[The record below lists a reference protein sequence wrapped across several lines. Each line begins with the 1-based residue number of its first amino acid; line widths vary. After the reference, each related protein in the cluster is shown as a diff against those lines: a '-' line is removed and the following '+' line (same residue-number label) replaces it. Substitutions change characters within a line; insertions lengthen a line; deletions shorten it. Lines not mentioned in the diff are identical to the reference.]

1 MKTWYIIPARKDSKG
16 IKFKN
21 RKLFNYTAISLPEE
35 ISKQVIVSS
44 NDGHILKAA
53 EKFGFSCI
61 ERSGEIS
68 NDQSSMKDVLLNVI
82 ETFSID
88 SMDDI
93 VLLYLTYPQ
102 RKWGDISE
110 IYEFYKDNNAQ
121 SLSCSID
128 IADHPFLCYY
138 EKEGFKGEPVVKH
151 TLYRRQEYPKC
162 FRQSLFVAIFQA
174 GVVPRLNDS
183 LLCEDTIFYK
193 LKRKVIDID
202 HDVDMA
208 KFEESDDC

>member
-35 ISKQVIVSS
+35 IGKQVVVSS
-44 NDGHILKAA
+44 NDTHILKTAD
-53 EKFGFSCI
+53 KFGFSCI

-68 NDQSSMKDVLLNVI
+68 KDQSSMKDVLLNVV
-82 ETFSID
+82 EEFSID
-88 SMDDI
+88 SNDDI
-93 VLLYLTYPQ
+93 ILLYLTYPQ
-102 RKWGDISE
+102 RKWSDIST
-110 IYEFYKDNNAQ
+110 IYDFFKKNNAS

-128 IADHPFLCYY
+128 IADHPYLCYY
-138 EKEGFKGEPVVKH
+138 EKEGYRGEPVVEH

-162 FRQSLFVAIFQA
+162 FRQSLFVAIFKA
-174 GVVPRLNDS
+174 GVVERLNDS
-183 LLCEDTIFYK
+183 LLCSDTIFYK

-202 HDVDMA
+202 HDIDMTL
-208 KFEESDDC
+208 FEESDDC